1 MVVLKE
7 GLNWRAVIIIMDCRA
22 FLSLLQLLQSFR
34 KYYAMA
40 AWVPCVP
47 WYDSSAQNTV
57 SPGYPPEP
65 GSTADQRITEYPGYG
80 TSQSTTV
87 NYSTAFD
94 TSTLRTVLPGS
105 TTAEDE
111 RKVDQFMKEFLE
123 HLKNELSDGA
133 RRSHIKGWIRSHLS
147 SASHADDTVINEA
160 LQAVAATSAT
170 LLQHSFS
177 YELTKEID
185 VAIKAPWR
193 YQLARTTLKTE
204 EEYQVFL
211 NVFVTQNLYQFY
223 NTEDQKVNEVA
234 CNAARRVREKTK
246 ISHRLIPGLAK
257 LALYDFVFLCGM

>member
-7 GLNWRAVIIIMDCRA
+7 GLIWRAVVIIMDCRA

-34 KYYAMA
+34 KYCAMA

-47 WYDSSAQNTV
+47 WYDSSAQNTF
-57 SPGYPPEP
+57 SPGYPPDP
-65 GSTADQRITEYPGYG
+65 GSTADQGITEHSGYG
-80 TSQSTTV
+80 TSQGTTV
-87 NYSTAFD
+87 NYSTAID
-94 TSTLRTVLPGS
+94 TSTLRTALPGS

-111 RKVDQFMKEFLE
+111 RKVDQFMKDYLE

-133 RRSHIKGWIRSHLS
+133 RKSHIKGWIRSHIS

-160 LQAVAATSAT
+160 LQAVAATSAG

-185 VAIKAPWR
+185 VAIKALWR
-193 YQLARTTLKTE
+193 CQLARTTLKTE

-211 NVFVTQNLYQFY
+211 TVFVTQNLYQFY
-223 NTEDQKVNEVA
+223 NTEDNKVNEVA
-234 CNAARRVREKTK
+234 CNAAKRVREKTK
-246 ISHRLIPGLAK
+246 ISHKLIPGLAK